1 MNLKKIFATLIFGI
15 IGILSS
21 KAQVN
26 VEAYMYS
33 AGVTPGAPPI
43 QMFHPFDLPN
53 SIQNCLLGQDRD
65 YFHLDDGSLWYW
77 FHGTWRA
84 GFKSFTQIEGSWKDF
99 GDCAGIKTDGSLW
112 RWGRNQYFSRT
123 LPDDTIPRQIGT
135 DTDWE
140 RVFADESQI
149 FAIKS
154 DGTLWSFGYNG
165 HYSLGID
172 RDILRQDTNYSYGF
186 LSTPHKV
193 GSDNDW
199 DAVYMSSNK
208 RFTLAR
214 KKNGNIWGWG
224 RNNTYMGFDL
234 SISYVEKPTLLLS
247 DNWKDVSIASTHVLA
262 LKSDSTLWSWGQDV
276 PFKGRIIENQRTPVQ
291 IDGGSYHQI
300 GAAQEIS
307 AGLTGTTLRLFYPF
321 SGGPMVWKNANTY
334 TNDLSIVDFDIELG
348 FILIMAES
356 EENARILPK
365 DIISHPVIFYPNPA
379 NDIVH
384 VVVKSDFIGTSYE
397 ITSITGQK
405 ISKGKIEREDTA
417 ISIQNL
423 VKGIYLIHLGDDIQ
437 QSFKIIK
444 K

>member
-1 MNLKKIFATLIFGI
+1 MKLKKIFAILIFGI

-33 AGVTPGAPPI
+33 ADVTLGAPLP
-43 QMFHPFDLPN
+43 PFDLPN
-53 SIQNCLLGQDRD
+53 SVQNCLLGQERD

-112 RWGRNQYFSRT
+112 RWGRNRYFSRT

-140 RVFADESQI
+140 RVFADQSQI

-165 HYSLGID
+165 NYSLGID
-172 RDILRQDTNYSYGF
+172 RDILRQDTNYNYGF

-199 DAVYMSSNK
+199 DAVYMSSSK

-291 IDGGSYHQI
+291 IDGSSYHQI

-307 AGLTGTTLRLFYPF
+307 AGLTGTTLSLFYPF

-365 DIISHPVIFYPNPA
+365 HRISNPVTFYPNPA

-423 VKGIYLIHLGDDIQ
+423 VKGIYLIHLGDNIQ

>member
-1 MNLKKIFATLIFGI
+1 MNLKKIFAILIFGI
-15 IGILSS
+15 IGILSI

-33 AGVTPGAPPI
+33 ADATPGAP
-43 QMFHPFDLPN
+43 PFDLPN
-53 SIQNCLLGQDRD
+53 SVQNCLLGGERD

-84 GFKSFTQIEGSWKDF
+84 GDKSLTQIEGSWKDF

-140 RVFADESQI
+140 RVFADEDQI

-276 PFKGRIIENQRTPVQ
+276 PFKGRIIENQRTPLQ
-291 IDGGSYHQI
+291 IDGSSYHQI

-321 SGGPMVWKNANTY
+321 SGGPVVWKNANTY

-365 DIISHPVIFYPNPA
+365 HRISNPVIFYPNPA

-444 K
+444 Q